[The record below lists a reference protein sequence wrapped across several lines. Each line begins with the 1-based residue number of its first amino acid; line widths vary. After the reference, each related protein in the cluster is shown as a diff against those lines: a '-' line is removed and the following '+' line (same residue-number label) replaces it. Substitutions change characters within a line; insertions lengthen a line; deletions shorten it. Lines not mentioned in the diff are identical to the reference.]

1 MRNERDLDRIDRA
14 ILFHL
19 QQDGRLTNVEL
30 ARRVG
35 LTPPPCLRRVK
46 RLEEAGIITGYRA
59 RVDPAAAG
67 LGLEVMVSIEVS
79 VSDLK
84 TLEGLEAA
92 IGGYEEVVEFRR
104 MFGTPDYYLRVLVAD
119 YAAYE
124 AFQFEKLIGIPGVAR
139 VISQPTMKKIKVR
152 D

>member
-1 MRNERDLDRIDRA
+1 MSNVRKLDELDRA

-19 QQDGRLTNVEL
+19 QRDGRLTNIEL

-35 LTPPPCLRRVK
+35 LTPPPCLRRVR

-59 RVDPAAAG
+59 QINPEAMG

-84 TLEGLEAA
+84 TLEGLEATIVA
-92 IGGYEEVVEFRR
+92 YPEVVEFRR
-104 MFGTPDYYLRVLVAD
+104 LFGTPDYYLRVLVAD

-124 AFQFEKLIGIPGVAR
+124 AFQTTKIIGIPGVAR
-139 VISQPTMKKIKVR
+139 VISQPTMKKLK
-152 D
+152 DG